1 MGRKK
6 QTKKR
11 LSTVNVSQLA
21 VRSSS
26 DSKMVKEKGLHQPK
40 AQGQKEARNE
50 KAAYNKAHRD
60 GKKEGTSRYVNEKLW
75 LVRMD
80 SES

>member
-1 MGRKK
+1 MSVNWLLGVR
-6 QTKKR
+6 QIAR
-11 LSTVNVSQLA
+11 WCHST
-21 VRSSS
+21 
-26 DSKMVKEKGLHQPK
+26 VKEKGLHQPK